1 MKIQILTRKTSNR
14 FRPFFPVPIPA
25 GPPTDIEQD
34 ADWID
39 IDNYISDGHDET
51 AFVKATGLSMQ
62 SKLEAGINDGDMLAV
77 KLTGFAEPGD
87 VVIAQVNGEFT
98 VKRLKHHSHGLYLV
112 PANENYPIRRV
123 DRSDSFKIWAVV
135 SHVIHKLRRAA

>member
-1 MKIQILTRKTSNR
+1 MNIQILTRRTSNR
-14 FRPFFPVPIPA
+14 FRPYFPVPIPA
-25 GPPTDIEQD
+25 GPPTEIEQD

-39 IDNYISDGHDET
+39 IDKYISGDQGET
-51 AFVKATGLSMQ
+51 AFVKASGLSMQ
-62 SKLEAGINDGDMLAV
+62 SKLEAGIDDGDMLAV

-98 VKRLKHHSHGLYLV
+98 VKRLKHHTHGLYLV

-123 DRSDSFKIWAVV
+123 DRTDDFRVWAVV
-135 SHVIHKLRRAA
+135 SHVIHRMRKAA